1 MGNTASCVRIGESST
16 DSKLSDSKLKS
27 ERTKMTLSD
36 VDGTQSRWN
45 DAWLRNNSYHRSSSQ
60 RQNAGRP
67 RGFEWERG
75 DGRSPSG
82 LRQAGTGAAARVMI
96 PQYPPMIGSSQLS
109 WSAFFL
115 LIPPLVLVR
124 PQNLLTFPSLV
135 LIYPSPV
142 LLFFLVLATK
152 EGLFTN
158 HFTFNLL
165 AMTFPLCSFFLFVP
179 FSFFFDPAVRS
190 SGKFASGE
198 QSRELPGSC
207 INLPYR
213 DHGNSCSFL

>member
-36 VDGTQSRWN
+36 VDGIQSRWN

-124 PQNLLTFPSLV
+124 PQNLLTFPSSFLSAFLPFSFSSWSSQRRKASLPTTSRSTSQRWRFLSV
-135 LIYPSPV
+135 LSFFFFLIPRFVPAESSQATNRV
-142 LLFFLVLATK
+142 ASFLVLA
-152 EGLFTN
+152 
-158 HFTFNLL
+158 
-165 AMTFPLCSFFLFVP
+165 
-179 FSFFFDPAVRS
+179 
-190 SGKFASGE
+190 
-198 QSRELPGSC
+198 
-207 INLPYR
+207 
-213 DHGNSCSFL
+213 

>member
-36 VDGTQSRWN
+36 VDGIQSRWN

-124 PQNLLTFPSLV
+124 PQNLLTFPSSFLSAFLPFSFSSWSSQRRKASLPTTSRSTSQRWRFLSV
-135 LIYPSPV
+135 L
-142 LLFFLVLATK
+142 
-152 EGLFTN
+152 
-158 HFTFNLL
+158 
-165 AMTFPLCSFFLFVP
+165 SFFF
-179 FSFFFDPAVRS
+179 FFFDPAVRS
-190 SGKFASGE
+190 SGKFASDE

>member
-1 MGNTASCVRIGESST
+1 MGNMASCVRIGVSST

-27 ERTKMTLSD
+27 ERTKITLSD

-75 DGRSPSG
+75 DGRSTSG

-109 WSAFFL
+109 WSAFFSL
-115 LIPPLVLVR
+115 DTPTR
-124 PQNLLTFPSLV
+124 PCSPAELTYLPFLV
-135 LIYPSPV
+135 LICLSPV

-158 HFTFNLL
+158 HFTFNLP
-165 AMTFPLCSFFLFVP
+165 AMTFPLCSFFLFV
-179 FSFFFDPAVRS
+179 FFFFFFWSRGSFQRKVRKRRTES
-190 SGKFASGE
+190 RASWFLHKSAL
-198 QSRELPGSC
+198 SRP
-207 INLPYR
+207 R
-213 DHGNSCSFL
+213 